1 MNVNHYIKLDFYK
14 KMQLPYY
21 IDLLGTLVFAISG
34 ALAASDKNVYRDI
47 FGVTFT
53 GFVTA
58 VGGGTLRDMILGTR
72 PAWVSDGNYL
82 IAITIGVLV
91 AIFFKYYILKYR
103 RTFFLFDTLGIALYT
118 VVGVQ
123 KSLEFGVSPLAAI
136 IMGMFSAV
144 MGGVIRDTL
153 INEIPLIFRKEIYA
167 TACLSGAAVF
177 VVLKLF
183 GVDDNMNSFISVFI
197 IMLVRTIA
205 VKYRLTL
212 PKIGA
217 R

>member
-1 MNVNHYIKLDFYK
+1 
-14 KMQLPYY
+14 MQLPYY

-34 ALAASDKNVYRDI
+34 ALAASDKNMYRDI

-72 PAWVSDGNYL
+72 PAWVADGSYL
-82 IAITIGVLV
+82 IVITIGVLI
-91 AIFFKYYILKYR
+91 AGFYKYYIFKFR
-103 RTFFLFDTLGIALYT
+103 RTFFLFDTMGIALYT

-123 KSLEFGVSPLAAI
+123 KSLDYGVSPLAAI
-136 IMGMFSAV
+136 VLGMFSAV

-167 TACLSGAAVF
+167 TACLSGAALF
-177 VVLKLF
+177 VLLRAL
-183 GVDDNMNSFISVFI
+183 GVNDNINAISGVTLIFI
-197 IMLVRTIA
+197 VRILA
-205 VKYRLTL
+205 VKFHWTL
-212 PKIGA
+212 PKVGPA
-217 R
+217 KP

>member
-1 MNVNHYIKLDFYK
+1 
-14 KMQLPYY
+14 MQLPYY

-136 IMGMFSAV
+136 IIGMFSAV

>member
-1 MNVNHYIKLDFYK
+1 
-14 KMQLPYY
+14 MQLPYY

-177 VVLKLF
+177 VVLKML

-197 IMLVRTIA
+197 IILVRTIA

-217 R
+217 KGSVQDILNISYS

>member
-1 MNVNHYIKLDFYK
+1 
-14 KMQLPYY
+14 MQLPYY
-21 IDLLGTLVFAISG
+21 IDLLGTLVFPVSG
-34 ALAASDKNVYRDI
+34 ALAASDKNMYRDI

-58 VGGGTLRDMILGTR
+58 VGGGTLRDMILGVR
-72 PAWVSDGNYL
+72 PTWVVDGNYL
-82 IAITIGVLV
+82 IAITLGVV
-91 AIFFKYYILKYR
+91 IAISFKYYILKYR

-123 KSLEFGVSPLAAI
+123 KALFYDVAPLAAI

-153 INEIPLIFRKEIYA
+153 INEVPLIFKKEIYA

-177 VVLKLF
+177 VLLKLF
-183 GVDDNMNSFISVFI
+183 NVDDNMNSFISVGVI
-197 IMLVRTIA
+197 ILIRTIS
-205 VKYRLTL
+205 VKYQLTL
-212 PKIGA
+212 PKVGSKKSA
-217 R
+217 

>member
-1 MNVNHYIKLDFYK
+1 
-14 KMQLPYY
+14 MQLPYY

>member
-1 MNVNHYIKLDFYK
+1 
-14 KMQLPYY
+14 MQLPYY

-82 IAITIGVLV
+82 IAITIGVLI

-177 VVLKLF
+177 VVLKML

-197 IMLVRTIA
+197 IILVRTIA

-217 R
+217 K

>member
-1 MNVNHYIKLDFYK
+1 
-14 KMQLPYY
+14 MQLPYY
-21 IDLLGTLVFAISG
+21 IDLLGTLVFATSG
-34 ALAASDKNVYRDI
+34 ALAASDKNVYKDI

-72 PAWVSDGNYL
+72 PAWVADGNYL
-82 IAITIGVLV
+82 LAITIGVLI

-103 RTFFLFDTLGIALYT
+103 RTFFLFDTFGIALYT

-123 KSLEFGVSPLAAI
+123 KSLEFGISPSSAI

-177 VVLKLF
+177 VLLKF
-183 GVDDNMNSFISVFI
+183 FEVDDNINSFVSVLLI
-197 IMLVRTIA
+197 ILIRTIA
-205 VKYRLTL
+205 VKYKLAL
-212 PKIGA
+212 PKVNSK
-217 R
+217 

>member
-1 MNVNHYIKLDFYK
+1 
-14 KMQLPYY
+14 MQLPYY
-21 IDLLGTLVFAISG
+21 IDLIGTLVFAVSG
-34 ALAASDKNVYRDI
+34 ALAASDKNMYRDI

-58 VGGGTLRDMILGTR
+58 VGGGTLRDMILGVR
-72 PAWVSDGNYL
+72 PTWVVDGNYL
-82 IAITIGVLV
+82 IAITLGVII
-91 AIFFKYYILKYR
+91 AISFKYYILKYR

-123 KSLEFGVSPLAAI
+123 KALFYDVAPLAAI

-153 INEIPLIFRKEIYA
+153 INEVPLIFKKEIYA

-177 VVLKLF
+177 VLLKLLN
-183 GVDDNMNSFISVFI
+183 VDDNMNSFISVVVI
-197 IMLVRTIA
+197 ILIRTIS
-205 VKYRLTL
+205 VKYQLTL
-212 PKIGA
+212 PKVGSKKSA
-217 R
+217 

>member
-1 MNVNHYIKLDFYK
+1 M
-14 KMQLPYY
+14 
-21 IDLLGTLVFAISG
+21 FAISG

-58 VGGGTLRDMILGTR
+58 VGGGTLRDMILGAR

-177 VVLKLF
+177 VVLKML

-197 IMLVRTIA
+197 IILVRTIA

-217 R
+217 K

>member
-1 MNVNHYIKLDFYK
+1 
-14 KMQLPYY
+14 MQLPYY
-21 IDLLGTLVFAISG
+21 IDLLGTLVFAVSG
-34 ALAASDKNVYRDI
+34 ALAASDKNMYRDI

-58 VGGGTLRDMILGTR
+58 VGGGTLRDMILGVR
-72 PAWVSDGNYL
+72 PTWVVDGNYL
-82 IAITIGVLV
+82 IAITLGVII
-91 AIFFKYYILKYR
+91 AISFKYYILKYR

-123 KSLEFGVSPLAAI
+123 KALFYEVAPLAAI

-153 INEIPLIFRKEIYA
+153 INEVPLIFRKEIYA

-177 VVLKLF
+177 VLLKLLN
-183 GVDDNMNSFISVFI
+183 VDDNMNSFISVGVI
-197 IMLVRTIA
+197 ILIRTIS
-205 VKYRLTL
+205 VKYQLTL
-212 PKIGA
+212 PKVGSKKSA
-217 R
+217 

>member
-1 MNVNHYIKLDFYK
+1 
-14 KMQLPYY
+14 MQLPYY
-21 IDLLGTLVFAISG
+21 IDLLGTLVFAVSG
-34 ALAASDKNVYRDI
+34 ALAASDKNMYRDI

-72 PAWVSDGNYL
+72 PVWVADGNYL
-82 IAITIGVLV
+82 IAITIGVLI

-123 KSLEFGVSPLAAI
+123 KALEYDVAPLAAI

-167 TACLSGAAVF
+167 TACLFGAAVF
-177 VVLKLF
+177 VVLKTLNI
-183 GVDDNMNSFISVFI
+183 DDNLNSFFSVLSI
-197 IMLVRTIA
+197 IAIRTLA

-212 PKIGA
+212 PKVTHK
-217 R
+217 

>member
-1 MNVNHYIKLDFYK
+1 
-14 KMQLPYY
+14 MQLPYY

-34 ALAASDKNVYRDI
+34 ALAASDKNMYKDI

-58 VGGGTLRDMILGTR
+58 VGGGTLRDMILGVR
-72 PAWVSDGNYL
+72 PTWVVDGNYL
-82 IAITIGVLV
+82 ITITIGVLF
-91 AIFFKYYILKYR
+91 AITFKYYIIKYR
-103 RTFFLFDTLGIALYT
+103 RTLFLFDTIGIALYT

-123 KSLEFGVSPLAAI
+123 KSLEHGVSPLAAI

-153 INEIPLIFRKEIYA
+153 INEIPLIFKKEIYA
-167 TACLSGAAVF
+167 TACLSGAAIF
-177 VVLKLF
+177 IALKLL
-183 GVDDNMNSFISVFI
+183 GVDDNINSFVSVFVI
-197 IMLVRTIA
+197 ILIRVVS
-205 VKYRLTL
+205 VKYHLTL
-212 PKIGA
+212 PKS

>member
-1 MNVNHYIKLDFYK
+1 
-14 KMQLPYY
+14 MQLPYY
-21 IDLLGTLVFAISG
+21 IDLLGTLVFAVSG
-34 ALAASDKNVYRDI
+34 ALAASDKNMYRDI

-58 VGGGTLRDMILGTR
+58 VGGGTLRDMILGVR
-72 PAWVSDGNYL
+72 PTWVVDGNYL
-82 IAITIGVLV
+82 IAITLGVII
-91 AIFFKYYILKYR
+91 AISFKYYILKYR

-123 KSLEFGVSPLAAI
+123 KALFYDVAPLAAI

-153 INEIPLIFRKEIYA
+153 INEVPLIFKKEIYA

-177 VVLKLF
+177 VLLKLIN
-183 GVDDNMNSFISVFI
+183 VDDNMNSFISVGVI
-197 IMLVRTIA
+197 ILIRTFA
-205 VKYRLTL
+205 VKYQLTL
-212 PKIGA
+212 PKVGSKKST
-217 R
+217 

>member
-1 MNVNHYIKLDFYK
+1 
-14 KMQLPYY
+14 MQLPYY
-21 IDLLGTLVFAISG
+21 IDLLGTLVFATSG
-34 ALAASDKNVYRDI
+34 ALAASDKNMYRDI

-72 PAWVSDGNYL
+72 PTWVADGNYL

-91 AIFFKYYILKYR
+91 AVFFKYYILKYR

-123 KSLEFGVSPLAAI
+123 KSLEYGVSPLAAI

-153 INEIPLIFRKEIYA
+153 INEIPLIFKKEIYA
-167 TACLSGAAVF
+167 TACLFGAAVF
-177 VVLKLF
+177 VLLKMLEI
-183 GVDDNMNSFISVFI
+183 DDNINSFISVFI
-197 IMLVRTIA
+197 IILIRTIA
-205 VKYRLTL
+205 VKYKLTL
-212 PKIGA
+212 PKIGF

>member
-1 MNVNHYIKLDFYK
+1 
-14 KMQLPYY
+14 MQLPYY
-21 IDLLGTLVFAISG
+21 IDLLGTLVFATSG
-34 ALAASDKNVYRDI
+34 ALAASDKNMYRDI

-72 PAWVSDGNYL
+72 PVWVADGNYL
-82 IAITIGVLV
+82 IAITIGVLI

-123 KSLEFGVSPLAAI
+123 KSLEHDVSPLAAI

-144 MGGVIRDTL
+144 MGGVIRDTM

-167 TACLSGAAVF
+167 TACLFGAAVF
-177 VVLKLF
+177 VLLRIF
-183 GVDDNMNSFISVFI
+183 NVDDNINSFISVLAI
-197 IMLVRTIA
+197 ILIRTLA
-205 VKYRLTL
+205 VKYRYTL
-212 PKIGA
+212 PKVDYK
-217 R
+217 

>member
-1 MNVNHYIKLDFYK
+1 
-14 KMQLPYY
+14 MQLPYY
-21 IDLLGTLVFAISG
+21 IDLIGTLVFAVSG
-34 ALAASDKNVYRDI
+34 ALAASDKNMYRDI

-58 VGGGTLRDMILGTR
+58 VGGGTLRDMILGVR
-72 PAWVSDGNYL
+72 PTWVVDGNYL
-82 IAITIGVLV
+82 IAITLGVII
-91 AIFFKYYILKYR
+91 AISFKYYILKYR

-123 KSLEFGVSPLAAI
+123 KALFYDVAPLAAI

-153 INEIPLIFRKEIYA
+153 INEVPLIFKKEIYA

-177 VVLKLF
+177 VLLKLLN
-183 GVDDNMNSFISVFI
+183 VDDNMNSFISVGVI
-197 IMLVRTIA
+197 ILIRTIS
-205 VKYRLTL
+205 VKYQLTL
-212 PKIGA
+212 PKVGSKKSA
-217 R
+217 

>member
-1 MNVNHYIKLDFYK
+1 
-14 KMQLPYY
+14 MQLPNY
-21 IDLLGTLVFAISG
+21 IDLLGTLVFAVSG
-34 ALAASDKNVYRDI
+34 ALAASDKNMYRDI

-58 VGGGTLRDMILGTR
+58 VGGGSLRDMILGVR
-72 PAWVSDGNYL
+72 PAWVVDGNCL
-82 IAITIGVLV
+82 IAVTIGVLFAV
-91 AIFFKYYILKYR
+91 FFKYYILKYR

-177 VVLKLF
+177 VVLGLLE
-183 GVDDNMNSFISVFI
+183 VDDNINSFISVFVI
-197 IMLVRTIA
+197 ILIRTLS
-205 VKYRLTL
+205 VKYKLTL
-212 PKIGA
+212 PKIGF

>member
-1 MNVNHYIKLDFYK
+1 
-14 KMQLPYY
+14 MQLPYY

-72 PAWVSDGNYL
+72 PAWVADGNYL
-82 IAITIGVLV
+82 VAITVGVLV

-136 IMGMFSAV
+136 IMGMFTAV

-177 VVLKLF
+177 VLLKLL
-183 GVDDNMNSFISVFI
+183 GIDDNINSFISVFI
-197 IMLVRTIA
+197 IILVRTMA
-205 VKYRLTL
+205 VKYKLTL
-212 PKIGA
+212 PKVGS

>member
-1 MNVNHYIKLDFYK
+1 
-14 KMQLPYY
+14 MQLPYY

-34 ALAASDKNVYRDI
+34 ALAASDKNMYKDI

-58 VGGGTLRDMILGTR
+58 VGGGTLRDMILGVR
-72 PAWVSDGNYL
+72 PTWVVDGNYL
-82 IAITIGVLV
+82 IAITIGVLF
-91 AIFFKYYILKYR
+91 AIAFKYYFIKFR
-103 RTFFLFDTLGIALYT
+103 RTFFLFDTIGIALYT

-123 KSLEFGVSPLAAI
+123 KSLAFEVSPLAAI

-153 INEIPLIFRKEIYA
+153 INEIPLIFKKEIYA
-167 TACLSGAAVF
+167 TACLSGAAIF
-177 VVLKLF
+177 VVLKLLK
-183 GVDDNMNSFISVFI
+183 VDDNINSFVSVFI
-197 IMLVRTIA
+197 IIFIRVIS
-205 VKYRLTL
+205 VKYHLTL
-212 PKIGA
+212 PKS

>member
-1 MNVNHYIKLDFYK
+1 
-14 KMQLPYY
+14 MQLPYY
-21 IDLLGTLVFAISG
+21 IDLLGTLVFATSG
-34 ALAASDKNVYRDI
+34 ALAASDKNMYRDI

-72 PAWVSDGNYL
+72 PVWVADGNYL
-82 IAITIGVLV
+82 IAITIGVSI
-91 AIFFKYYILKYR
+91 AIFFKYYFLKYW

-123 KSLEFGVSPLAAI
+123 KSLEYEVAPLAAI

-167 TACLSGAAVF
+167 TACLFGAAVF
-177 VVLKLF
+177 VSLKILNI
-183 GVDDNMNSFISVFI
+183 DDNINSFISVISI
-197 IMLVRTIA
+197 IIVRTLA
-205 VKYRLTL
+205 VKYKFTL
-212 PKIGA
+212 PKVDYK
-217 R
+217 

>member
-1 MNVNHYIKLDFYK
+1 
-14 KMQLPYY
+14 MQLPYY
-21 IDLLGTLVFAISG
+21 IDLLGTLVFATSG
-34 ALAASDKNVYRDI
+34 ALAASDKNMYRDI

-72 PAWVSDGNYL
+72 PVWVADGNYL
-82 IAITIGVLV
+82 IAITIGVLI

-123 KSLEFGVSPLAAI
+123 KSLEHDVSPLAAI

-167 TACLSGAAVF
+167 TACLFGAAVF
-177 VVLKLF
+177 VLLRIF
-183 GVDDNMNSFISVFI
+183 NVDDNINSFISVLAI
-197 IMLVRTIA
+197 ILIRTLA
-205 VKYRLTL
+205 VKYRYTL
-212 PKIGA
+212 PKVDYK
-217 R
+217 

>member
-1 MNVNHYIKLDFYK
+1 
-14 KMQLPYY
+14 MQLPYY

-82 IAITIGVLV
+82 IAITVGVLV

-177 VVLKLF
+177 VLLKLF
-183 GVDDNMNSFISVFI
+183 EVDDNMNSFISVFI
-197 IMLVRTIA
+197 IILVRTIS